1 MPLDT
6 YRHFVVVDTTDRLI
20 VGAGTLLV
28 ERKFIHQCGAV
39 GHVEDVVVAERCR
52 GKQLGKLIV
61 DKLVEEA
68 RRARCYKIILDCAE
82 KNVQFY
88 ERCGFTKKELQM
100 VIYL

>member
-1 MPLDT
+1 MPLEQ
-6 YRHFVVVDTTDRLI
+6 YRHFVVVDTQDRRI
-20 VGAGTLLV
+20 VGAGTLLL
-28 ERKFIHQCGAV
+28 ELKFIHKCGSV

-61 DKLVEEA
+61 DALVEEA
-68 RRARCYKIILDCAE
+68 RRAKCYKIILDCAE

-88 ERCGFTKKELQM
+88 ERCGFSKKELQM

>member
-1 MPLDT
+1 MPLDM
-6 YRHFVVVDTTDRLI
+6 YRQFVVVDTQDRRI

-28 ERKFIHQCGAV
+28 ERKFIHQCGQV

-52 GKQLGKLIV
+52 GKQLGKLIM
-61 DKLVEEA
+61 DALVAEA
-68 RRARCYKIILDCAE
+68 RRANCYKIILDCAE